1 MLPQKD
7 YRRRKYSIAFT
18 NFGKLHIFVDFSEHS
33 VIYLELDS
41 RKNQNTH
48 GEHYK
53 NNSPVHLLSFL
64 HTHKALLQTFYSGK
78 CNMLEKRPYKNNSV

>member
-18 NFGKLHIFVDFSEHS
+18 NFGKLHIFVNFFRALC

-78 CNMLEKRPYKNNSV
+78 CITC